1 MEPYGLVDLTDLRP
15 KDYGLFFLTRN
26 PFPAIGVPGD
36 TIPYTVDREAS
47 KKRFKDVVTVLQ
59 NPQENT
65 SNTST
70 ITVLVGDYG
79 SGKSH
84 LLKLFK
90 QSVNTLLLPQRPGT
104 IAIYIKSPGEDFL
117 DFYQKFIEDIGRSFL
132 ESYSNQ
138 IIRKYFEDKPQKVAS
153 FIHDSDIKKQFLQGK
168 YSIESVIQKSQRNNL
183 FQEIRNDYF
192 GSVGSSDLVFAFL
205 NLSAPEYSSKA
216 WLWFHGGKV
225 DKEKEVLKI
234 ESSISDQEI
243 AFLIFKDM
251 FKLLKAIEIPS
262 CVLLIDELER
272 ITLIHPTK
280 KARYQDL
287 LRELIDEFPNG
298 LCLYFAIAPLQWQ
311 ELTKEATALV
321 RRLAGNWYK
330 LDTFDKDLTKQLIET
345 YLNSARV
352 KNYHSQML
360 KEKYR
365 ECEPSLCPF
374 TNSSIDSIQTISKG
388 SISTVLTMC
397 RDLLDELWDKRETT
411 SVISA
416 EFVEKMYKR
425 EVKK

>member
-1 MEPYGLVDLTDLRP
+1 MEPYGLVDLTDLKP

-36 TIPYTVDREAS
+36 TIPYTVDREPS
-47 KKRFKDVVTVLQ
+47 KKRFKEVVTVLQ
-59 NPQENT
+59 NNQ
-65 SNTST
+65 TST

-117 DFYQKFIEDIGRSFL
+117 DFYQKYIEDIGRSLL
-132 ESYSNQ
+132 ENYSNQ
-138 IIRKYFEDKPQKVAS
+138 TIKKYFHENPQKVAQ
-153 FIHDSDIKKQFLQGK
+153 FIYDIDMKKQFLEDK
-168 YSIESVIQKSQRNNL
+168 YSIESVIQKSQRINL

-192 GSVGSSDLVFAFL
+192 STVGSSDLVFAFL
-205 NLSAPEYSSKA
+205 NLSSPEYASKA
-216 WLWFHGGKV
+216 WLWFHGGKIE
-225 DKEKEVLKI
+225 KEKETLKI
-234 ESSISDQEI
+234 ESSIADQDT

-251 FKLLKAIEIPS
+251 FKLFKSIDIPS

-287 LRELIDEFPNG
+287 LRELIDEFPSG
-298 LCLYFAIAPLQWQ
+298 LCMYFAIAPLQWQ
-311 ELTKEATALV
+311 DLTQEATALV

-330 LDTFDKDLTKQLIET
+330 LEPFDRDLTKQLIET
-345 YLNSARV
+345 YLSSARI

-374 TNSSIDSIQTISKG
+374 TDSSLDAIQTISKG

-397 RDLLDELWDKRETT
+397 RDLLDDLWDERESV
-411 SVISA
+411 SVITA
-416 EFVEKMYKR
+416 EFVEKKYKK